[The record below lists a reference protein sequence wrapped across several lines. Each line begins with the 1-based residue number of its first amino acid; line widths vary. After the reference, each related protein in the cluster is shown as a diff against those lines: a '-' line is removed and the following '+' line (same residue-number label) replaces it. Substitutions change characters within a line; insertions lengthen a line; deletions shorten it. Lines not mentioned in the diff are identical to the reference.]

1 MEQGNFN
8 TTPNK
13 NICSK
18 PIEFSQPQ
26 KMGNKA
32 LKTMANVKR
41 KGENP
46 QCHDLREQEQE
57 AFMWIKLHKETA
69 VGYFER

>member
-1 MEQGNFN
+1 
-8 TTPNK
+8 
-13 NICSK
+13 
-18 PIEFSQPQ
+18 
-26 KMGNKA
+26 MGNKA